1 MAYRISNIQ
10 ILELAGKSESLRP
23 TVIHKYATGVIAVN
37 RDKDQLDL
45 LRDIAIKL
53 SVAAQER
60 GFDTA
65 AIDAVATDPVRAT
78 PANWDA
84 ADVTIGKLKIVAHGV
99 APKSQNRV
107 NKRTKS
113 PTKPEL
119 PLEIPA
125 ISFMYRKASG
135 SAAEKERKAE
145 RWPIAKCIEQAA
157 PGPADLVSD
166 AGIANSIAT
175 NLREPPQK
183 AFAAYR
189 AHRVLGQKQADVA
202 TELKVNQGQIS
213 RWVKQVATW
222 IAGGNVLPNLDVLGL
237 TTKPIS
243 VDPVVIDMG
252 KRQDGR
258 AKNQR
263 AKNDD

>member
-1 MAYRISNIQ
+1 MAYRISNTQ
-10 ILELAGKSESLRP
+10 ILELAGKWESLRP
-23 TVIHKYATGVIAVN
+23 TVIHKYATGVVAAN

-84 ADVTIGKLKIVAHGV
+84 ADVTIGKLKVKAR
-99 APKSQNRV
+99 AARPKSQNRG
-107 NKRTKS
+107 NRRTKS

-125 ISFMYRKASG
+125 ISFVYRKDGG

-145 RWPIAKCIEQAA
+145 PKPARNDNEKPQRF
-157 PGPADLVSD
+157 PADHYSTKY
-166 AGIANSIAT
+166 GIPASRLESARRDGR
-175 NLREPPQK
+175 LAPPMYSK
-183 AFAAYR
+183 
-189 AHRVLGQKQADVA
+189 K
-202 TELKVNQGQIS
+202 
-213 RWVKQVATW
+213 
-222 IAGGNVLPNLDVLGL
+222 IAGRWHYDDAQVRKLWPEDFLD
-237 TTKPIS
+237 
-243 VDPVVIDMG
+243 
-252 KRQDGR
+252 
-258 AKNQR
+258 N
-263 AKNDD
+263 